1 MANTYRKLHLQI
13 VFAVKNRKALLDKS
27 WRPELFKYISGI
39 INQRNHY
46 SLAVNGVEDHLHI
59 FLDYNGRELIEDL
72 VREIKKSSNAYIRD
86 NNLCPY
92 KFEWQ
97 SGYGVFSHGYREK
110 GIIIDYIKNQEE
122 HHRKQTFRKEYM
134 AFLKSFEIDYK
145 EEYVFDFL
153 E

>member
-1 MANTYRKLHLQI
+1 M
-13 VFAVKNRKALLDKS
+13 VAL
-27 WRPELFKYISGI
+27 F
-39 INQRNHY
+39 
-46 SLAVNGVEDHLHI
+46 
-59 FLDYNGRELIEDL
+59 
-72 VREIKKSSNAYIRD
+72 
-86 NNLCPY
+86 Y
-92 KFEWQ
+92 KIQEWQ

-145 EEYVFDFL
+145 EEYIFDFL